1 MEELQEN
8 MLEKLSTGAGQR
20 LVRES
25 IGRNAEF
32 KRTIQGYYDQYQKDK
47 CEAGHDKK
55 LNSRKQGETRQRGS
69 GNVGMTKRRRPQSSK
84 VPHCNENV
92 VHNCA
97 RADSRGDHRS
107 LLMQM
112 KAVSWHYDLEN
123 EKKSSLVAQ

>member
-1 MEELQEN
+1 MNKFIRNNRGQLGDIESYPKMKLSKVEMEELQEN

-55 LNSRKQGETRQRGS
+55 LNSRK
-69 GNVGMTKRRRPQSSK
+69 
-84 VPHCNENV
+84 
-92 VHNCA
+92 
-97 RADSRGDHRS
+97 
-107 LLMQM
+107 
-112 KAVSWHYDLEN
+112 
-123 EKKSSLVAQ
+123 